1 MSTQET
7 AHKTAAAQPE
17 GGAVPKSQRRRRASV
32 GGFKQK
38 LDAPQRKGYVRRW
51 VDNDP
56 SRIMAMQDLGYSMV
70 AEKAGE
76 DEARTDGMGTRI
88 ARHGGKRG
96 DGAPQQLVLMECRAD
111 DYALGV
117 QDKEAALKPFE
128 EALRAGT
135 DTTGRMTDTY
145 EPRDRSSISH
155 ERA

>member
-7 AHKTAAAQPE
+7 AQTTASADA
-17 GGAVPKSQRRRRASV
+17 GAVPKSQRRRRAST

-56 SRIMAMQDLGYSMV
+56 SRIMAMEELGYALVS
-70 AEKAGE
+70 EKAGE
-76 DEARTDGMGTRI
+76 GEARTDGVGTRI

-96 DGAPQQLVLMECRAD
+96 DGQPQQLVLMECRAD

-117 QDKEAALKPFE
+117 KDKEDALKPFE
-128 EALRAGT
+128 EALRAGA

-155 ERA
+155 HTG